1 MFSGIVERMGT
12 IEWRGDEAAGVRFR
26 IRAGFA
32 PPPPPGASVAVNGV
46 CLTVEREAGG
56 AFDIVA
62 VSETLH
68 RTNLGAQEPG
78 ARVNLERALRVG
90 DEIGGHWV
98 QGHVDGLGEVTHVDD
113 RAADVRVTID
123 VPAPLRRYVAEKGSI
138 TVDGV
143 SLTVAAWD
151 DRRLT
156 VALVPYTLE
165 KTTASAWRPGTRVN
179 LEVDVVAR
187 YLDRL
192 LAARAGETAAATAP
206 KTEVS

>member
-1 MFSGIVERMGT
+1 MFSGIVERTGT
-12 IEWRGDEAAGVRFR
+12 IESRAADAAGVRFR
-26 IRAGFA
+26 VRAGLE
-32 PPPPPGASVAVNGV
+32 PPPAPGASVAVNGV
-46 CLTVEREAGG
+46 CLTVERAADGVFEV
-56 AFDIVA
+56 VA
-62 VSETLH
+62 VSETLR
-68 RTNLGAQEPG
+68 RTNLGALEAG

-98 QGHVDGLGEVTHVDD
+98 QGHVDGLGDVTRVEDG
-113 RAADVRVTID
+113 AADVRVTVD
-123 VPAPLRRYVAEKGSI
+123 VPEPLRRYVAEKGSI
-138 TVDGV
+138 TIDGV

-151 DRRLT
+151 DRRLV

-192 LAARAGETAAATAP
+192 LAARAGDTAAAIAP
-206 KTEVS
+206 RTEAS

>member
-1 MFSGIVERMGT
+1 MFSGIVERTGR
-12 IEWRGDEAAGVRFR
+12 IESRDLEAAGVRFR
-26 IRAGFA
+26 VRADFEPA
-32 PPPPPGASVAVNGV
+32 PAPGASVAVNGV
-46 CLTVEREAGG
+46 CLTVERTTAGVL
-56 AFDIVA
+56 DVVA
-62 VSETLH
+62 VSETLG
-68 RTNLGAQEPG
+68 RTNLDALEVGS
-78 ARVNLERALRVG
+78 RVNLERALRVG

-98 QGHVDGLGEVTHVDD
+98 QGHVDGLGEVTEVGT
-113 RAADVRVTID
+113 RSADVRVTID
-123 VPAPLRRYVAEKGSI
+123 VPEGLRRYVAEKGSI

-151 DRRLT
+151 GRRLT

-165 KTTASAWRPGTRVN
+165 RTTASAWRPGTRVN

-192 LAARAGETAAATAP
+192 LAARAGETAGANAP